1 MRFVLCADGRMMLS
15 SLPIRVPAVVPIR
28 SRLSSA
34 RSALPLR
41 RKSSRMDSSATR
53 IGLSAGGGAAIK
65 YKVGDAWCDWKAPGP
80 DLVPGIVA
88 ELSRL
93 AWFSD
98 GAFPKDGTIDVAFSG
113 LRLQWRIR
121 MESTDA
127 ECILTP
133 IQE

>member
-1 MRFVLCADGRMMLS
+1 MRMADS
-15 SLPIRVPAVVPIR
+15 VNDDPIRRCTLLVLFQ
-28 SRLSSA
+28 SQQ
-34 RSALPLR
+34 
-41 RKSSRMDSSATR
+41 DHATELV